1 MILLDHNEV
10 VRSAYALPPLPQS
23 AARLAQLVANE
34 NTDLND
40 VVQVIEFDPVLTM
53 KLLRMANSV
62 LSSPGRCI
70 GTVRDA
76 VVRLGNGA
84 VCGLAVGT
92 SVKPMLG
99 KKIAGYSFTGTIFW
113 RHSLA
118 SAIAADVVKMASKE
132 RISALAFTA
141 GLLHDIGKMVLGNFL
156 NPEMLG
162 WLESANRNGG
172 AAAFRA
178 ESEILSLH
186 HGEIGGI
193 VAQHW
198 QLPEP
203 IVAGVIYHHAPEES
217 DDPIAYAVYLAN
229 LIAHGWADDEVDE
242 NDPEQPSPT
251 ATIVAALERLGISE
265 AVYQGFGP
273 MVRARLK
280 LALAGYD

>member
-1 MILLDHNEV
+1 MYRFALVGCGRIAKRHAELLGKGVIDGAELVGVCDVRTDRAQQLGLEHAVPWFDDMHTMMKAVEADVAV
-10 VRSAYALPPLPQS
+10 VLTESGSHAKH
-23 AARLAQLVANE
+23 
-34 NTDLND
+34 
-40 VVQVIEFDPVLTM
+40 VIE
-53 KLLRMANSV
+53 
-62 LSSPGRCI
+62 LSQHGCH
-70 GTVRDA
+70 
-76 VVRLGNGA
+76 VV
-84 VCGLAVGT
+84 VE
-92 SVKPMLG
+92 KPMALTLDDADRM
-99 KKIAGYSFTGTIFW
+99 IRACDRAGSRLF
-113 RHSLA
+113 
-118 SAIAADVVKMASKE
+118 VVKQNRFNPMIQQLRRAVDQG
-132 RISALAFTA
+132 RF
-141 GLLHDIGKMVLGNFL
+141 GKMVLGNFL

-203 IVAGVIYHHAPEES
+203 IVAGVIYHHAPEDS
-217 DDPIAYAVYLAN
+217 DDPIAYAVFLAN